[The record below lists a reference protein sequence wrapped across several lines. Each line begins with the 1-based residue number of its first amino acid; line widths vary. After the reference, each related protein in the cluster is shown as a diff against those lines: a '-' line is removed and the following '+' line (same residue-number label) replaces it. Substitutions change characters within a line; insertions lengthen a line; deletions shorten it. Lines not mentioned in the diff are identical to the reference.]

1 MFLETERLM
10 LRKWEENDFADFC
23 AYAMDEEMS
32 RMIGRRILHTE
43 EDARASFDWL
53 KDKEER
59 GYALVLKGTGRVIGN
74 LTIDSVQERLAN
86 LPELRGKRGVGMSF
100 AISRQYQRQGLM
112 SEAVKAVVEELFDCE
127 GFEYIQC
134 GYFSFNTASAKL
146 QEKLGFTHLITLPK
160 PDDPEIITVENVLWR
175 K

>member
-1 MFLETERLM
+1 MFLSTERLL
-10 LRKWEENDFADFC
+10 LRKWEERDFPDFC
-23 AYAMDEEMS
+23 AYAMGEEMS
-32 RMIGRRILHTE
+32 RMMGDILYTE
-43 EDARASFDWL
+43 EDTRASFDWL

-112 SEAVKAVVEELFDCE
+112 SEAVKAVAAELFDRE

-146 QEKLGFTHLITLPK
+146 QEKLGFTHLVTLPE
-160 PDDPEIITVENVLWR
+160 PDSPETITVENVLWR

>member
-1 MFLETERLM
+1 MFLSTERLL
-10 LRKWEENDFADFC
+10 LRKWEERDFPDFC
-23 AYAMDEEMS
+23 AYAMGEEMS
-32 RMIGRRILHTE
+32 RMMGDILYTE
-43 EDARASFDWL
+43 EDTRASFDWL

-59 GYALVLKGTGRVIGN
+59 GYALVLKETGRVIGN
-74 LTIDSVQERLAN
+74 LNIVSVQEHLAS

-100 AISRQYQRQGLM
+100 AISRQYRRQGLM
-112 SEAVKAVVEELFDCE
+112 SEAVKAVAAELFDRE

-146 QEKLGFTHLITLPK
+146 QEKLGFTHLVTLPE
-160 PDDPEIITVENVLWR
+160 PDSPETITVENVLWR

>member
-1 MFLETERLM
+1 MFLSTERLL
-10 LRKWEENDFADFC
+10 LRKWEERDFPDFC
-23 AYAMDEEMS
+23 AYAMGEEMS
-32 RMIGRRILHTE
+32 RMMGDILYTE
-43 EDARASFDWL
+43 EDTRASFDWL

-100 AISRQYQRQGLM
+100 AISRQYRRQGLM
-112 SEAVKAVVEELFDCE
+112 SEAVKAVAAELFDRE

-146 QEKLGFTHLITLPK
+146 QEKLGFTHLVTLPE
-160 PDDPEIITVENVLWR
+160 PDSPETITVENVLWR